1 MLSVGINLTPLLGQR
16 EKPRTGFCC
25 ELTLLAVRPWVPAF
39 TSSHLWNQ
47 EPGQT
52 SFEFSTSKSL
62 LRSKAPALLC
72 ERKSTSRM
80 EQILNSCRRAL
91 DSTVLG
97 HALDSTVLGAAE
109 PGDPQGK
116 LPCSLSAHLSYFRG
130 LFDLQ
135 QGDLV
140 PTSHSFLLDSGDSGC
155 LQEHPGNVKCTH
167 EILSKK
173 TLGFQGKV
181 LTIQDVL
188 CFCTCVYIQGLTIQC
203 NSCLYFISI
212 NIPPSC
218 FRQSSIYVYISTEMS
233 TLKKV

>member
-25 ELTLLAVRPWVPAF
+25 ELALLAVRPWAPAF

-52 SFEFSTSKSL
+52 SFEFSASKSL
-62 LRSKAPALLC
+62 LRSKAPALLHQ
-72 ERKSTSRM
+72 RKNTSRT

-97 HALDSTVLGAAE
+97 AAE
-109 PGDPQGK
+109 PRDPQGK
-116 LPCSLSAHLSYFRG
+116 LPCSLTCTPAIFSG
-130 LFDLQ
+130 LCDLQ

-140 PTSHSFLLDSGDSGC
+140 PTSHSLLLDYGGSGC
-155 LQEHPGNVKCTH
+155 LQEHPGNVKCAH

-173 TLGFQGKV
+173 TLGSQGKA

-212 NIPPSC
+212 NISPSC
-218 FRQSSIYVYISTEMS
+218 FR
-233 TLKKV
+233 